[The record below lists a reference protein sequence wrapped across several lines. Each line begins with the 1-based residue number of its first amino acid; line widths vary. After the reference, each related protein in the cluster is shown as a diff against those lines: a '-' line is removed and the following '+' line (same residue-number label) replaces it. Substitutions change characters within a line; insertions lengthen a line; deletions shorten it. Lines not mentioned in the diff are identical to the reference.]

1 MEELPWLKNP
11 FNSIHAI
18 ALANLGELTS
28 GLCLTSLFQH
38 VKIKGIPIKIETVYL
53 HKAKGKI
60 FGRCNIPL
68 AKLSNNTSSE
78 FVVETII
85 TDSKNVELAKCYVT
99 WSLKSSSSSSSGKK

>member
-1 MEELPWLKNP
+1 MDELPWLKNP

-38 VKIKGIPIKIETVYL
+38 LKLKGIPVKIETIYIR
-53 HKAKGKI
+53 KAKGRI
-60 FGRCNIPL
+60 FGRCEISL
-68 AKLSNNTSSE
+68 SKLSNNISSE

-85 TDSKNVELAKCYVT
+85 TDSKGIELAKCLVT
-99 WSLKSSSSSSSGKK
+99 WSLKGPSVTKKE